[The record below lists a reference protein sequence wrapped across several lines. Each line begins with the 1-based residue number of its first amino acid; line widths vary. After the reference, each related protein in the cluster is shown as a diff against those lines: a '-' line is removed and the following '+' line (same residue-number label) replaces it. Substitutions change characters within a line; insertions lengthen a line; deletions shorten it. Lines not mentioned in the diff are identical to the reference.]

1 MSVVV
6 EPRQGFAWRY
16 VTPVKKTFEQEQDAR
31 DGRVLFLC
39 LWEGKHGFESQSA
52 MRRWWFHDVFQIGVA
67 NHD

>member
-1 MSVVV
+1 M
-6 EPRQGFAWRY
+6 
-16 VTPVKKTFEQEQDAR
+16 TPVKKTFEQEQDAR